1 MTSPRPLTEPEVR
14 DRPQVPDYKQSPGPH
29 ILVERGGGQKGMPRG
44 RAVLSGVVG
53 EVAEDTQAF
62 GVMIYSGSSAL
73 LLLPLF

>member
-1 MTSPRPLTEPEVR
+1 
-14 DRPQVPDYKQSPGPH
+14 
-29 ILVERGGGQKGMPRG
+29 MPRG

>member
-1 MTSPRPLTEPEVR
+1 
-14 DRPQVPDYKQSPGPH
+14 
-29 ILVERGGGQKGMPRG
+29 MPSG

-62 GVMIYSGSSAL
+62 GGMIYSGSSAL